1 VNSERGTGN
10 VEQLELLFVGFGNV
24 ARRAIRL
31 LDEMRGRLPFEW
43 TAIAVVTARHGA
55 ARDVRGLD
63 PAALLET
70 VESGRSLGGDRISD
84 AAAWLREVC
93 RLRADVARD
102 GRLVCVETTVL
113 DIRAGEP
120 ATSHV
125 RAALQAGAHVVT
137 ANKGP
142 AAFSYQALAALARG
156 RERQF
161 LFEGAV
167 MDGIPVLNLVRD
179 TLPGVRIEGFRGV
192 INSTTNH
199 ILSALER
206 GEPFETA
213 LSRMQA
219 EGIAEADPTLDVDGW
234 DAAAKTA
241 VLMNVLMGA
250 QVTPHEIEREG
261 IRGVSGDAVRAAA
274 DRGERVRLVAS
285 ADRSAGF
292 ARGRVRLEHVAAE
305 DPLGSLEGQQ
315 NALLLRTDLLGEIG
329 ILQRD
334 GGLTQT
340 AYAIV
345 SDLATI
351 ARSAAG
357 ANAATTRRVQGAT

>member
-1 VNSERGTGN
+1 LTNPD
-10 VEQLELLFVGFGNV
+10 LELVFVGFGNV
-24 ARRAIRL
+24 ARRAVRL
-31 LDEMRGRLPFEW
+31 LDEMRIRLPFRW
-43 TAIAVVTARHGA
+43 KSVAIATAHHGA
-55 ARDVRGLD
+55 VRAFDGLDMQAILARLASGAGVGDD
-63 PAALLET
+63 PAANTAEWIA
-70 VESGRSLGGDRISD
+70 DIC
-84 AAAWLREVC
+84 AA
-93 RLRADVARD
+93 RADVARE

-125 RAALQAGAHVVT
+125 RAAIDGGAHVVS

-142 AAFSYQALAALARG
+142 AAFAYRELAELAHARS
-156 RERQF
+156 RRF

-167 MDGIPVLNLVRD
+167 MDGIPILNLVRE
-179 TLPGVRIEGFRGV
+179 TLPGVTIEGFRGV

-199 ILSALER
+199 ILTALEQ
-206 GEPFETA
+206 GEPFDAA
-213 LSRMQA
+213 LARMQA

-241 VLMNVLMGA
+241 VLMNVWMDA
-250 QVTPHEIEREG
+250 RVTPHDIEREG
-261 IRGVSGDAVRAAA
+261 IRGVSGDEVRAAVQ
-274 DRGERVRLVAS
+274 RGERLRLVAS
-285 ADRSAGF
+285 ADRRSGV
-292 ARGRVRLEHVAAE
+292 ARGRVRLERVPAE

-315 NALLLRTDLLGEIG
+315 NAILLRTDVLGEIG

-345 SDLATI
+345 SDVAAI
-351 ARSAAG
+351 ARTAAP
-357 ANAATTRRVQGAT
+357 

>member
-1 VNSERGTGN
+1 L
-10 VEQLELLFVGFGNV
+10 LELIFVGFGNV
-24 ARRAIRL
+24 ARRAVRL

-43 TAIAVVTARHGA
+43 RTIAIMTARHGHTHGLEGLDMAAVLAALESGGSLSDDRRFDTAGRITELCSRHTHA
-55 ARDVRGLD
+55 AR
-63 PAALLET
+63 E
-70 VESGRSLGGDRISD
+70 
-84 AAAWLREVC
+84 
-93 RLRADVARD
+93 

-125 RAALQAGAHVVT
+125 RAALAGDAHVVS

-142 AAFSYQALAALARG
+142 AAFAYRALADLAQSRS
-156 RERQF
+156 RQF

-167 MDGIPVLNLVRD
+167 MDGIPVLNLVRE
-179 TLPGVRIEGFRGV
+179 TLPGVVVTGFRGV

-206 GEPFETA
+206 GEAFDAA
-213 LSRMQA
+213 LARMQV

-250 QVTPHEIEREG
+250 RVTPHDIEREG
-261 IRGVSGDAVRAAA
+261 IRGVSPADVRAAA
-274 DRGERVRLVAS
+274 SCGERVRLVAS
-285 ADRSAGF
+285 ADRDAG
-292 ARGRVRLEHVAAE
+292 ALAGRVRLERVRAS
-305 DPLGSLEGQQ
+305 DPLASLEGQQ
-315 NALLLRTDLLGEIG
+315 NAILIRTDLLGEIG

-345 SDLATI
+345 SDLATV
-351 ARSAAG
+351 ARRLKPAP
-357 ANAATTRRVQGAT
+357 TTVVRRPEL